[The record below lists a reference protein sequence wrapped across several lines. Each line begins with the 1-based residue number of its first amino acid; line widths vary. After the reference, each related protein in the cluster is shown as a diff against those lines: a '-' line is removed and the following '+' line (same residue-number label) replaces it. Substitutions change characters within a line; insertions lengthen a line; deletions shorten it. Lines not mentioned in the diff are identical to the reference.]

1 MNKIKSELKNLIPA
15 YLDELDAVDVSAYYD
30 YKFSDEYK
38 KKMSDLLRRRKRFY
52 YPLIK
57 TQMRKAA
64 CIAAAVVIAAFC
76 SLGFK
81 PVRQIVYNFFIKHHA
96 DHDRVTVV
104 KEERESSSV
113 PELIEEIYE
122 VTYIPDGYVLDESED
137 SIVNVYRF
145 WKKGEYRLNF
155 NQYTMDIA
163 TNLDNEDSNVS
174 KKTIDSQ
181 EYIIRE
187 PIDEDPYGS
196 TEIMWNNGRYVFDIY
211 ADDLDTETL
220 IKMAQSVKK
229 TDKKIES
236 DF

>member
-15 YLDELDAVDVSAYYD
+15 YLDELDEADVSAYYD

-38 KKMSDLLRRRKRFY
+38 KKMSNLLRRRKRFY

-57 TQMRKAA
+57 TQARKAA

-104 KEERESSSV
+104 KEERESSGV

-145 WKKGEYRLNF
+145 WKKGKYRLNF

-163 TNLDNEDSNVS
+163 TNLDNQDSKVS
-174 KKTIDSQ
+174 KKTIDGQ

-187 PIDEDPYGS
+187 PIDEDPDGS

-220 IKMAQSVKK
+220 IKIAQSVKK

-236 DF
+236 NF